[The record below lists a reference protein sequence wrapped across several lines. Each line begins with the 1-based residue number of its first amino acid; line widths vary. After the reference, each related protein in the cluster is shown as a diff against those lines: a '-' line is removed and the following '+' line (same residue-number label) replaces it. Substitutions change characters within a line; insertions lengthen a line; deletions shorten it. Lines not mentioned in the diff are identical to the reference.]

1 MKPVQIHTDF
11 ILLSQLL
18 KLLDIIQTGGEAKY
32 FLVNNK
38 VLVNGVK
45 EDRRGRKLYKDDVVK
60 IGIDEYVIK

>member
-11 ILLSQLL
+11 ILLCQFL
-18 KLLDIIQTGGEAKY
+18 KLEQFIQTGGEAKY
-32 FLVNNK
+32 FLTNNK
-38 VLVNGVK
+38 VLVNGEK

>member
-60 IGIDEYVIK
+60 IGIDEYIIK